1 MKRNLYK
8 IDNSIELLSIGKPTL
23 FLDPSEF
30 NQIKYKYKKYN
41 IFKPY
46 KDSEKVILYI
56 NELPNITLFK
66 IESKNALKHQNILG
80 SILALNINPSFLGD
94 IIIDNDN
101 YYFYIISELKEYIK
115 NNLTKISNY
124 NITLKEIDIKT
135 LNNYERKYEELQIL
149 VSSNRIDNVISKI
162 INTNRDRIVDKI
174 KNKEVILNYE
184 ILSKSSYYLK
194 PNDIF
199 SIRKYGKY
207 KYIDIINTT
216 KKNKSIIKVLKYI

>member
-94 IIIDNDN
+94 IIIDNDK

-124 NITLKEIDIKT
+124 NITLKEIDINT
-135 LNNYERKYEELQIL
+135 LNNYERKYEELEIL

-194 PNDIF
+194 PNDVF

>member
-1 MKRNLYK
+1 MKRDIYK
-8 IDNSIELLSIGKPTL
+8 IDNSLELLSVGRPTL
-23 FLDPSEF
+23 FLDPNEF
-30 NQIKYKYKKYN
+30 NQIKYKIKNYN
-41 IFKPY
+41 VFKPY

-66 IESKNALKHQNILG
+66 IEAKNTLKHQNILG

-124 NITLKEIDIKT
+124 NIILKEIDINT

-174 KNKEVILNYE
+174 KNKDVILNYE

-216 KKNKSIIKVLKYI
+216 KKNKSVIKILKYI

>member
-1 MKRNLYK
+1 M
-8 IDNSIELLSIGKPTL
+8 LSISKPTL

-30 NQIKYKYKKYN
+30 KQNKYKYKKYN

-101 YYFYIISELKEYIK
+101 YYFYIISELKE
-115 NNLTKISNY
+115 
-124 NITLKEIDIKT
+124 
-135 LNNYERKYEELQIL
+135 
-149 VSSNRIDNVISKI
+149 
-162 INTNRDRIVDKI
+162 
-174 KNKEVILNYE
+174 
-184 ILSKSSYYLK
+184 
-194 PNDIF
+194 
-199 SIRKYGKY
+199 
-207 KYIDIINTT
+207 
-216 KKNKSIIKVLKYI
+216 